1 MTSEVRVYQRED
13 LSQPCKRV
21 LIANS
26 KGGSGKSTLATNL
39 AAAFARKEYE
49 TTLVDCDPQETSLFW
64 LNQRSGENPL
74 IYGMS
79 GAPQPSRPTLD
90 WFLRVPRTT
99 ERLVIDSP
107 GGIDSA
113 RLTSMVDKVDLIL
126 VPLLPSAIDI
136 HATTEFIKNIFLTG
150 SFRNSGKQIFVV
162 GNRVHRRNKYF
173 HQLNRFLRALNISD
187 IIHLPDSY
195 VFLRCAD
202 EGLGVIDLEP
212 TNPRIRREFRA
223 VEHLVETVET
233 ALNKEEQTV

>member
-1 MTSEVRVYQRED
+1 MPSEVRVYQREENAR
-13 LSQPCKRV
+13 PCKRV

-26 KGGSGKSTLATNL
+26 KGGSGKSTVATNL
-39 AAAFARKEYE
+39 SAAFARKGYE

-64 LNQRSGENPL
+64 LNQRSGEQPV

-79 GAPQPSRPTLD
+79 GSPQPSRPTLD

-107 GGIDSA
+107 GGIDTA

-126 VPLLPSAIDI
+126 IPLLPSAIDI

-150 SFRNSGKQIFVV
+150 SFRNSGKKIYVV
-162 GNRVHRRNKYF
+162 GNRINKRNKYL
-173 HQLNRFLRALNISD
+173 HQLNRFLRALKISET
-187 IIHLPDSY
+187 IHLPDSY

-202 EGLGVIDLEP
+202 EGLGVADLEVNSRNRLEVRAM
-212 TNPRIRREFRA
+212 TNL
-223 VEHLVETVET
+223 VDLVEA
-233 ALNKEEQTV
+233 ALNE

>member
-13 LSQPCKRV
+13 LSKPCKRV

-64 LNQRSGENPL
+64 LNQRSGENPI

-107 GGIDSA
+107 GDIDSA

-212 TNPRIRREFRA
+212 GNPRIRREYRA

-233 ALNKEEQTV
+233 ALNREEQTV

>member
-13 LSQPCKRV
+13 LSKPCKRI

-39 AAAFARKEYE
+39 AAAFARNEYE

-64 LNQRSGENPL
+64 LNQRSSEHPV

-99 ERLVIDSP
+99 ERLVVDSP

-113 RLTSMVDKVDLIL
+113 RLTSIVDKVDLIL

-150 SFRNSGKQIFVV
+150 SFRNSGKQIIVV

-173 HQLNRFLRALNISD
+173 HQLNRFLRALKISD

-202 EGLGVIDLEP
+202 EGMGVVDLDP
-212 TNPRIRREFRA
+212 SNPRIRKELNA
-223 VEHLVETVET
+223 IEILVETVEA
-233 ALNKEEQTV
+233 ALNDE

>member
-1 MTSEVRVYQRED
+1 MTPEVRVYKREEVTQR
-13 LSQPCKRV
+13 CKRV
-21 LIANS
+21 LVANS
-26 KGGSGKSTLATNL
+26 KGGSGKSTVATNL
-39 AAAFARKEYE
+39 AAAFARREYE

-64 LNQRSGENPL
+64 LNQRSGEQPL

-90 WFLRVPRTT
+90 WFLRVPRNT

-107 GGIDSA
+107 SGIDSA
-113 RLTSMVDKVDLIL
+113 RLASMVDKVDLIL

-136 HATTEFIKNIFLTG
+136 HASTEFIKNIFLSG
-150 SFRNSGKQIFVV
+150 AYRNTDKQIFVV

-173 HQLNRFLRALNISD
+173 HQLNRFLRELKISD

-202 EGLGVIDLEP
+202 EGMGILDLDP
-212 TNPRIRREFRA
+212 NPRIRREQKA
-223 VEHLVETVET
+223 AEHLIETVEA
-233 ALNKEEQTV
+233 ALND